1 MAILQHAEPFRRCEI
16 FGFFSEDK
24 QFQILEREERQ
35 EIAQLIEV
43 MSPDDRVDIL
53 EEMDQSIVDELL
65 SLLRHMKNDV
75 T

>member
-1 MAILQHAEPFRRCEI
+1 MDSVFLLI
-16 FGFFSEDK
+16 FHVFSEDK
-24 QFQILEREERQ
+24 QLQILEREERQ

-65 SLLRHMKNDV
+65 SLLSHEE
-75 T
+75 